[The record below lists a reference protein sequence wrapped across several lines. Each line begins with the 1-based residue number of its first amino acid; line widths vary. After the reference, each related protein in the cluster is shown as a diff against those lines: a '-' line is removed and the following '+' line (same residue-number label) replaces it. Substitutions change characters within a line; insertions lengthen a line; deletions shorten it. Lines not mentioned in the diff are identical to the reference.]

1 MRGGE
6 KERGCRGERLQGKS
20 DCRGKDVAGGERDS
34 SGINI
39 AGGEKLQVERDF
51 AEEERMQGR
60 QTAGGAKLQSKR
72 GFMGRKIG
80 CRGERKR
87 DCWDRDR

>member
-1 MRGGE
+1 LQGEKDCRERAIAGEKMLQGE
-6 KERGCRGERLQGKS
+6 KEISVGERLQG
-20 DCRGKDVAGGERDS
+20 
-34 SGINI
+34 
-39 AGGEKLQVERDF
+39 ERDF
-51 AEEERMQGR
+51 AEGERMQGR

-80 CRGERKR
+80 CRCERKR